1 MSAVAGFASMTLLGL
16 SRRRTVWGIGLL
28 TVLAL
33 LGLAAIPTYD
43 LRSEGRFVVDMGLFG
58 IEIGSLAL
66 AVGLAAGLF
75 PRDRETRTVMPLLAV
90 PLSRTQYLLGRFLG
104 AALLQTACLV
114 VWCVALALIL
124 AVNGFHVPEDLLPAT
139 MLLVVE
145 GWFLLAT
152 VFFFSF
158 WTSPP
163 LNAPLTVLLFV
174 ICQMDPDRFAELA
187 PGAEGAMR
195 LARLLLPRM
204 DVFHLKDPV
213 AHGVG
218 IPLPFFGLAALYGV
232 SYTAFMLSVALAV
245 FRRRDLK

>member
-1 MSAVAGFASMTLLGL
+1 MTLVGL
-16 SRRRTVWGIGLL
+16 SRRRTFWGIGML
-28 TVLAL
+28 TVLSL

-58 IEIGSLAL
+58 IEVGSLAL

-75 PRDRETRTVMPLLAV
+75 PRDRESRTVMPLLAV
-90 PLSRTQYLLGRFLG
+90 PLSRSQYLLGRFLG
-104 AALLQTACLV
+104 AALLQTACLI

-124 AVNGFHVPEDLLPAT
+124 AVNGFRVPEDLLPAT

-145 GWFLLAT
+145 GWFLMAT

-163 LNAPLTVLLFV
+163 LNAPLTVLLFIV
-174 ICQMDPDRFAELA
+174 CQMGPDQFAGLV
-187 PGAEGAMR
+187 PGAEGLMR
-195 LARLLLPRM
+195 AVRLLLPRM

-213 AHGVG
+213 AHGVDV
-218 IPLPFFGLAALYGV
+218 PLPFFGLAALYGI